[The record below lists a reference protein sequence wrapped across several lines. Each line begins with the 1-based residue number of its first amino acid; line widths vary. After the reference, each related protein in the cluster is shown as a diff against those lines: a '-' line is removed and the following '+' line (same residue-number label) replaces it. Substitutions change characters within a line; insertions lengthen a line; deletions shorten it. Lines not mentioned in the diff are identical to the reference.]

1 MPQDKR
7 NSTSTPQVSTNPGIP
22 VVKQIQNLPNTAATI
37 PKTATSSQQ
46 VVSREGSTVA
56 VVAANAPIRYVVK
69 VRTTDSRDSIRKANE
84 LLAGEVK
91 TTRGSSSEK

>member
-1 MPQDKR
+1 MPQDKH

-22 VVKQIQNLPNTAATI
+22 VVKQTRNLPNTSATA

-46 VVSREGSTVA
+46 VVSREGSTVTA
-56 VVAANAPIRYVVK
+56 VGADTPIRYVVK

-84 LLAGEVK
+84 LLSGEVK